1 MENDQTGV
9 HKLEARINGESL
21 LSLLTQNGLSLETDC
36 GGLGICGKC
45 KVKLMRGAASPH
57 HPDELGYLRK
67 EELDAGIRMACLCQ
81 VNGEV
86 VISMP
91 QPRITMQIQEQGRT
105 YDFPLNPVIKKQYIV
120 LKPQENESLYNC
132 LLRGSGGSIDNALT
146 IARALGST
154 SPKLTAITF
163 KGRLIGI
170 EEGDTC
176 ESCYG
181 VAIDIGTTTVVVELV
196 DLKTGRTMSTA
207 SMINPQFS
215 LGSDVLSRIHY
226 ARQESVNINKLAS
239 LLRDAINELTASLFE
254 TAGADLNHCYIIS
267 VAGNTVMLHLFL
279 GIYPQSLGSYPY
291 RPVFLEA
298 LQFKASDLGIQA
310 SSFAVLQCLP
320 GLSGFVGADI
330 SAGLLALNITGTSEI
345 ALFIDMGTNGEIVVC
360 FNGRIIATSTA
371 AGPALEGMNISCGM
385 KASSG
390 AIDHIKLRDGKL
402 VWTTIGSTAPLGL
415 CGSGLLDMVAA
426 LLNSGVIQK
435 SGRIIEPGK
444 AKLKGVREIENT
456 RCFQLLP
463 PSPANNKGIYLS
475 QQDVRQVQLAKGA
488 LAAGIK
494 LLLRQVGLKEPEIKT
509 VYLAGGFGY
518 YLKPET
524 LITLGLF
531 PSLWKDRLVYV
542 GNTSLAGARLA
553 MLCSGLMERNQ
564 DRLKDVEFYDLTSCN
579 DFKRVFT
586 YAMTFHEYIN
596 S

>member
-1 MENDQTGV
+1 MGNDQAGI
-9 HKLEARINGESL
+9 HKLETNINGESL
-21 LSLLTQNGLSLETDC
+21 LSLLTQNGLLPETDC
-36 GGLGICGKC
+36 GGIGICGKC
-45 KVKLMRGAASPH
+45 KVKLMRGEASAH
-57 HPDELGYLRK
+57 HPEELGYLSR
-67 EELDAGIRMACLCQ
+67 EELDAGIRLACLCH

-86 VISMP
+86 VVSIP
-91 QPRITMQIQEQGRT
+91 QPRITMQIQEQGKT

-120 LKPQENESLYNC
+120 LEPQENESLYNC
-132 LLRGSGGSIDNALT
+132 LLRGYGGSTDNALT
-146 IARALGST
+146 IARALGDT
-154 SPKLTAITF
+154 SQELTAITF
-163 KGRLIGI
+163 KGTLIGI
-170 EEGDTC
+170 EEGDTR

-181 VAIDIGTTTVVVELV
+181 VAIDIGTTTVVAELV
-196 DLKTGRTMSTA
+196 DLNTGRTMSTA

-226 ARQESVNINKLAS
+226 ARQESANINKLAS
-239 LLRDAINELTASLFE
+239 LLRNAINELTVSLFE
-254 TAGADLNHCYIIS
+254 TTGADPNHCYIIS

-279 GIYPQSLGSYPY
+279 GIDPQSLGRYPY

-360 FNGRIIATSTA
+360 FNGKIIATSTA

-402 VWTTIGSTAPLGL
+402 VWTTIGSAAPLGL
-415 CGSGLLDMVAA
+415 CGSGLLDLVAA

-444 AKLKGVREIENT
+444 AKLKEVRDIENT

-463 PSPANNKGIYLS
+463 PSSANNKGIYLS

-494 LLLRQVGLKEPEIKT
+494 LLLRQVGLRESEIKT

-518 YLKPET
+518 CLKPET

-531 PSLWKDRLVYV
+531 PPLWKDRVVYV
-542 GNTSLAGARLA
+542 GDTSLAGARLA
-553 MLCSGLMERNQ
+553 LLCSGLMERNR
-564 DRLKDVEFYDLTSCN
+564 DRLKEVEFYDLTSCN

-586 YAMTFHEYIN
+586 NAMGFHESIY